1 MAAQD
6 CSIMDKKEDMSATA
20 ISTILDN
27 MRSERDTPFTKI
39 EYNLA
44 NSGKVLKEQA
54 ASFVADFI

>member
-27 MRSERDTPFTKI
+27 MRSEGDALYLRRRIRIEKI
-39 EYNLA
+39 
-44 NSGKVLKEQA
+44 S
-54 ASFVADFI
+54 